1 MKTLLFPL
9 LLVILAGSPPP
20 ESVNREVYLMGTS
33 CRLTVFSGNRTKSL
47 DQLEGLIRILEE
59 TEREL
64 STWQEGSALTS
75 LNRQPVGKSFEFKPH
90 ICRLMSE
97 IQRWTSETR
106 GAFDPG
112 IGALVRAWG
121 IRKEG
126 RLPSDREIE
135 EVLGL
140 SGMRLYDVNPS
151 GCVIG
156 RTADVLLDCG
166 AFGKG
171 EALDR
176 LISSDPAD
184 EFSWLVNLGGQV
196 AVKGVP
202 PGAPAWEV
210 AIAHP
215 LHRDRPA
222 LNIRL
227 TSGSLATSGGSE
239 RNLKVGTVIV
249 GHILD
254 PRTGRP
260 VNLPGS
266 VSVWHERAL
275 FADILST
282 ALYVMG
288 PQEGLTWAE
297 ERGLA
302 ACYLLAEQNDFE
314 VRATTA
320 FRDRFMPTLRGRN
333 TKSYGLPTTA
343 DSETQNPDIPEAD
356 PIFAEGN
363 RDNRPFE

>member
-1 MKTLLFPL
+1 MKILILPI
-9 LLVILAGSPPP
+9 LLVLLADSSAP
-20 ESVNREVYLMGTS
+20 ESVTREVYLMGTS
-33 CRLTVFSGNRTKSL
+33 CRLTTFSKDRTKSL
-47 DQLEGLIRILEE
+47 NQLERLIRILEE

-75 LNRQPVGKSFEFKPH
+75 LNRQPVGKSFEVKPDL
-90 ICRLMSE
+90 CRLMSE
-97 IQRWTSETR
+97 IQRWASETK

-112 IGALVRAWG
+112 IGALIRAWG

-126 RLPSDREIE
+126 RLPSDHEIKE
-135 EVLGL
+135 ALDH
-140 SGMRLYDVNPS
+140 SGMRLYDINPS
-151 GCVIG
+151 SCVIE
-156 RTADVLLDCG
+156 RTGDVLIDCG

-176 LISSDPAD
+176 LASSDPED

-196 AVKGVP
+196 VVKGTP
-202 PGAPAWEV
+202 PDAPGWEV
-210 AIAHP
+210 AISHP
-215 LHRDRPA
+215 LHRHRPA

-239 RNLKVGTVIV
+239 RNLKVGTTMV

-260 VNLPGS
+260 VDLAGS
-266 VSVWHERAL
+266 VSVWHDRAL
-275 FADILST
+275 VADILST

-288 PQEGLTWAE
+288 PQEGIAWAE
-297 ERGLA
+297 ARGLA
-302 ACYLLAEQNDFE
+302 ACYLLAEQDDFE

-320 FRDRFMPTLRGRN
+320 FRDRFMPTPRN
-333 TKSYGLPTTA
+333 GKIGSYGLPIAA
-343 DSETQNPDIPEAD
+343 DSEIQNPGMPEAD
-356 PIFAEGN
+356 SIFAEGN